1 LQKEYELFKSL
12 MLRRYPLCEICNSNN
27 SQEIHHNLYHKHGGI
42 YDTVC
47 NCQAI
52 CSECRE
58 IAVDN
63 STTNRDQHWDKRV
76 SEGFDMNTWNSQV
89 PKAWRKGWGTR

>member
-1 LQKEYELFKSL
+1 
-12 MLRRYPLCEICNSNN
+12 
-27 SQEIHHNLYHKHGGI
+27 
-42 YDTVC
+42 
-47 NCQAI
+47 
-52 CSECRE
+52 
-58 IAVDN
+58 VDN